1 MSKLGQLRKRVGY
14 ETNVPRC
21 ETCAAFK
28 KPYVDLT
35 THSKP
40 ARSKPLC
47 KINQFTAQLLS
58 CCDQW
63 AGKDGSTLLRESS

>member
-28 KPYVDLT
+28 KPYVYLT
-35 THSKP
+35 TNSKP

-47 KINQFTAQLLS
+47 KINQFTVQPLS

-63 AGKDGSTLLRESS
+63 AGQDGSTLLRESS